1 MGLPWFPELCE
12 VLRVNELTG
21 SGFAFALIPGTSF
34 ILEMGTPIKIVDMAR
49 DLIRL
54 SGKEPDEDIEVQFT
68 GLRQGEKLYE
78 ELITE
83 GEGIV
88 PTMHEKI
95 MVLKAD
101 GKWNGFGSQE
111 AFRKHLLD
119 QLHDL
124 YTMAVLHDVSGIRG
138 KMKEIVPEY
147 EVQESTCVL

>member
-1 MGLPWFPELCE
+1 
-12 VLRVNELTG
+12 
-21 SGFAFALIPGTSF
+21 
-34 ILEMGTPIKIVDMAR
+34 MGTPIKIVDMAR

-54 SGKEPDEDIEVQFT
+54 SGKEPDEDIEVRFT

-95 MVLKAD
+95 MVLKAH
-101 GKWNGFGSQE
+101 KEWNGFGTQE
-111 AFRKHLLD
+111 AFREHLLD
-119 QLHDL
+119 QIHDL
-124 YTMAVLHDVSGIRG
+124 YTVALVHDVHGIRQ

-147 EVQESTCVL
+147 AVQESTCVL